1 MPPSTRKRAP
11 ETAKDSQSPAKKPRT
26 VKGKAAGP
34 EKAVEADDDNN
45 PINSSSQLTP
55 GVKPPTK
62 RSKGASSSK
71 SLKPGDTDKPL
82 EIAEKKVSTT
92 QSIKN
97 EEIPEPDPE
106 SLASPRSKSSRRVR
120 TETVAVEETKAAIGV
135 KSDTSPK
142 KITKKGKTK
151 SQDEE
156 EAGDPDSEGA
166 TPKKT
171 KRKRKTKEEKEAEA
185 MPLAARATGLRM
197 FLGAHVSGAK
207 GACLEVERARLYIVG
222 DRKSD
227 SWPRRADLGVQN
239 AVTNCVHIGGNAFAL
254 FLKSQRKWDNPPMQ
268 DEHRNGFK
276 ANCVRH
282 GYDATRHVLPHGSYL
297 VNLAQENAEKAAQA
311 YGSFVEDLRR
321 CEALGIKLY
330 NFHPGTTNNQPRP
343 AAIARIASALNRA
356 LSATTTVTPLLETMA
371 GSGTVIGS
379 TFADLAAIIA
389 LVDDKS
395 RVGVCLDTCH
405 LFAAGYDLRAPSAFA
420 AVLRDFDATVGL
432 RYVKALHLNDS
443 KAPLGSRR
451 DLHANIGTGFL
462 GLRAFW
468 NAMNERAFEGL
479 PMVLETP
486 IDRKVDDGAEKEDSG
501 VDDKEQ
507 NGKGKGAVKAKAE
520 RKGQTD
526 RKVDGSAGKDNLD
539 AEDGEQNADANDTA
553 KAKGKKKGPMK
564 PPKEKTFE
572 DKGIWAREIKLLE
585 SLIGMDAE
593 SDEFKVLEKGLADQ
607 GAEERKKY
615 QEAYDRKLA
624 KEEKVKTK
632 DIGSFFTKKKENGK
646 ADTVV
651 VDDGSPLSELS
662 ELSDG
667 SEK

>member
-11 ETAKDSQSPAKKPRT
+11 ETANDSQSPAKKPRT

-34 EKAVEADDDNN
+34 GKVVEADDDNK
-45 PINSSSQLTP
+45 PINSPSQLTP
-55 GVKPPTK
+55 GVKLPAK
-62 RSKGASSSK
+62 RSKGASLNK

-92 QSIKN
+92 RSIKK
-97 EEIPEPDPE
+97 EETPEPDSE
-106 SLASPRSKSSRRVR
+106 NLASPRSKSNKRVR
-120 TETVAVEETKAAIGV
+120 TETEETKAAIGV

-142 KITKKGKTK
+142 KIPKKSKTK
-151 SQDEE
+151 SHDDDEEEEE
-156 EAGDPDSEGA
+156 EAGDPASEGA

-171 KRKRKTKEEKEAEA
+171 KRKRKSKEEKEAEA

-207 GACLEVERARLYIVG
+207 G
-222 DRKSD
+222 
-227 SWPRRADLGVQN
+227 VQN

-254 FLKSQRKWDNPPMQ
+254 FLKSQRKWDNPPLQ
-268 DEHRNGFK
+268 DEHRDGFK

-321 CEALGIKLY
+321 CEALGITLY

-405 LFAAGYDLRAPSAFA
+405 LFAAGYDLRAPPAFA

-468 NAMNERAFEGL
+468 NVMNERAFEGL

-486 IDRKVDDGAEKEDSG
+486 IDRKVDDGAAKEDSG
-501 VDDKEQ
+501 ADDEEQ
-507 NGKGKGAVKAKAE
+507 NAQGKGGVKAKAK
-520 RKGQTD
+520 RKRQTN
-526 RKVDGSAGKDNLD
+526 RKVDGTAGKDDLD
-539 AEDGEQNADANDTA
+539 AEDGEQNADVNDTA
-553 KAKGKKKGPMK
+553 KAKGKKKGPVK
-564 PPKEKTFE
+564 PPKEKTVE
-572 DKGIWAREIKLLE
+572 DKSIWAREIKLLE

-593 SDEFKVLEKGLADQ
+593 SEEFKVLEKGLADQ

-632 DIGSFFTKKKENGK
+632 DIGSFFTKKMENGK
-646 ADTVV
+646 ADAVV
-651 VDDGSPLSELS
+651 VGDGSSLSELS

-667 SEK
+667 FEK